1 MPEAFIYAQQL
12 LAINKLLEVLPQDY
26 EILIKEHPST
36 FRNIMST
43 DFKNLY
49 FYDTLDRLER
59 VKLVSLDLDPI
70 TLMKKSE
77 CVATLTGNV
86 GVEALCNG
94 IPVLYYGSPIYCDY
108 PNGVNAALCSEREL
122 KVFKQLSILPRKKFK
137 ITYKKLAN
145 ILFLLTKLFNQSA

>member
-1 MPEAFIYAQQL
+1 M
-12 LAINKLLEVLPQDY
+12 
-26 EILIKEHPST
+26 
-36 FRNIMST
+36 
-43 DFKNLY
+43 
-49 FYDTLDRLER
+49 
-59 VKLVSLDLDPI
+59 SLDLDPI

-122 KVFKQLSILPRKKFK
+122 KSFLSNLSILPRKKFK

-145 ILFLLTKLFNQSA
+145 ILFLLTQTFQSERLKAICNEN